1 MFKINHKTTVS
12 ASIICT
18 ALLAAN
24 ACGLQSTEESS
35 DSKDEEEKNK
45 AKEDTALPISTEA
58 VYLPGDTQFKVQSLE
73 RTNEDTAILK
83 FQLMNNSDEEISIY
97 HSLREAF
104 PDSKNVSGF
113 SLIDVNAKEAY
124 YPLRYG
130 EREYGDT
137 PCYCSEF
144 YEDHD
149 LTELEP
155 GETRDLWAG
164 YPEPPK
170 ELDTV
175 SLATPITAPIHDVPI
190 TDGDSDPPEKLPEE
204 LDEPIIRSLNSK
216 QENEETGTTRNESG
230 DEVNVALSSDVLFEV
245 DESELTS
252 DAQDILEDTAEE
264 IDSSGVEK
272 VEIDGYTD
280 DTGSDS
286 INDPLSKERAEAV
299 AKRLT
304 ELIDRDD
311 INYET
316 QGHGSDDPVADNSSE
331 EGRAKNRRTTVSY
344 SADQSNDKQE
354 SNNGSNGSST
364 PADDETVL
372 GEARPD
378 DQDEDTENL
387 EVAVNA
393 VQRSPNGGLT
403 SLTYTITNNGNEEAD
418 PIYRFLKSGIFN
430 CGEASDS
437 RLDGIQ
443 LIDEETNTKY
453 KTLTKSNEDCLTP
466 KGNGDAADIPA
477 GESRAVWSSY
487 WTEDETSKVTVDI
500 PGFEPVKNVPV
511 S

>member
-1 MFKINHKTTVS
+1 MQF
-12 ASIICT
+12 
-18 ALLAAN
+18 
-24 ACGLQSTEESS
+24 TEGSS
-35 DSKDEEEKNK
+35 ESKDEKEKNK
-45 AKEDTALPISTEA
+45 EKEDATLPISTEA
-58 VYLPGDTQFKVQSLE
+58 VYLPGDTQLKIKSLE
-73 RTNEDTAILK
+73 RTDEDTAILK
-83 FQLMNNSDEEISIY
+83 FQITNNSDEEINIY

-104 PDSKNVSGF
+104 PDSENVSGF

-124 YPLRYG
+124 YPIRS
-130 EREYGDT
+130 EKEEEYGDK
-137 PCYCSEF
+137 PCYCSDF
-144 YEDHD
+144 YEDVD
-149 LTELEP
+149 LTKLKP

-175 SLATPITAPIHDVPI
+175 SVATPITAPIHDVPI
-190 TDGDSDPPEKLPEE
+190 TDGDSDPPKKLPDDP
-204 LDEPIIRSLNSK
+204 DEPIIRSLHSK

-230 DEVNVALSSDVLFEV
+230 DEINVALSSDVLFEV

-252 DAQDILEDTAEE
+252 EANEILEDTAEE
-264 IDSSGVEK
+264 IDNSGVEK

-286 INDPLSKERAEAV
+286 INDPLSKERAKAV
-299 AKRLT
+299 AERLT

-311 INYET
+311 INYDT

-344 SADQSNDKQE
+344 SADQSNDEQE
-354 SNNGSNGSST
+354 SENGSNDSSD
-364 PADDETVL
+364 PADDDTIL
-372 GEARPD
+372 GEAGPD

-393 VQRSPNGGLT
+393 VQRSSSGGLT

-418 PIYRFLKSGIFN
+418 PIYHFLKSGIFN
-430 CGEASDS
+430 CGQASDS

-443 LIDEETNTKY
+443 LIDEKTNTKY
-453 KTLTKSNEDCLTP
+453 KTLTKSNEDCLAP
-466 KGNGDAADIPA
+466 KGNGDAADIAA
-477 GESRAVWSSY
+477 GESRTVWSSY